1 MQGRILRAPGGAL
14 LVALTLA
21 AAAGQMREATV
32 EGQINSGGAVTVE
45 LTSQTGDGRHRTYT
59 DTSGAFRFDGIAPGQ
74 YDLRVMADTGAVLYR
89 NTVTVRDDTTRL
101 DIDLPGVRQLSR
113 PASAGSVSLADLQ
126 HKVPGKAAKEFHK
139 SEELIAKGR
148 IEDAIGRLQNAVS
161 ADPAF
166 ARAYTNLAACEASL
180 KHFDKAAEY
189 ARKAV
194 QLDPG
199 LPAAQMNLGHILLVL
214 REYSGAEAAARA
226 TLRLEGESGKA
237 RLFLGLALR
246 GEGRL
251 DEALENFTRAADS
264 VPAARLYAA
273 DLLARTGNKV
283 GAAGQLRA
291 YLGSPGVENR
301 AAIEHW
307 LTRLAN

>member
-1 MQGRILRAPGGAL
+1 MDPYCRAATRTGGNSKTADQAFDWGPDTFHMPNWNEMVIYELHVGTFNAEPGRVG
-14 LVALTLA
+14 T
-21 AAAGQMREATV
+21 
-32 EGQINSGGAVTVE
+32 
-45 LTSQTGDGRHRTYT
+45 
-59 DTSGAFRFDGIAPGQ
+59 F
-74 YDLRVMADTGAVLYR
+74 
-89 NTVTVRDDTTRL
+89 
-101 DIDLPGVRQLSR
+101 
-113 PASAGSVSLADLQ
+113 
-126 HKVPGKAAKEFHK
+126 
-139 SEELIAKGR
+139 
-148 IEDAIGRLQNAVS
+148 EDAIGRLQNAVS
-161 ADPAF
+161 ADPVF

-199 LPAAQMNLGHILLVL
+199 LPAAQMNLSHILLVL

-226 TLRLEGESGKA
+226 ALRLEGESGKA